1 MSATFIKHQFNID
14 NVPFSTIKNYID
26 GLNIPIIS
34 TSLANNQFD
43 IMVFNTYKIRFEYYS
58 CRIYDELGYNLV
70 GDQVMYNPFTEP
82 LTFIIGYSDTF
93 FYLHYYDAYSRG
105 FTCVCE
111 IIDNRKYM
119 GVVTGGSFQPITSIR
134 MKCAEDQNSV
144 YFKKV
149 LNYSVDSGNLDYTQN
164 LLFDYPG
171 NVILTDSNTV
181 ACTDVT
187 QNKIITF
194 NGNRYYSL
202 GPNTLIQLN
211 D

>member
-1 MSATFIKHQFNID
+1 MSITLIKHQFNVD

-26 GLNIPIIS
+26 GLSIPVIS

-43 IMVFNTYKIRFEYYS
+43 IMVFSTYKIRFQYYT
-58 CRIYDELGYNLV
+58 CHIYDEFGYDLV
-70 GDQVMYNPFTEP
+70 GDSVMYNPFTEP

-111 IIDNRKYM
+111 IIDSRKYM
-119 GVVTGGSFQPITSIR
+119 GVIAGGSFQPVTSIR
-134 MKCAEDQNSV
+134 MKSAEDQGSV

-149 LNYSVDSGNLDYTQN
+149 LNYSVESDNLDYTQN
-164 LLFDYPG
+164 VLFDKLD
-171 NVILTDSNTV
+171 NMILIDPNTIT
-181 ACTDVT
+181 CTDIT

-211 D
+211 N